1 MKAKSVTTVGV
12 ALLLGMS
19 LTGEANAETERDNR
33 AITDPIKACVAEI
46 GERVNYDDADHIVH
60 YVTSLDQKNII
71 QKSITI
77 ETAVYVDE
85 DSDTARVYT
94 ASCITGDLGKVV
106 RFRLLEEQGPVRS

>member
-1 MKAKSVTTVGV
+1 MKAKSAMTVGAAV
-12 ALLLGMS
+12 LLGLS
-19 LTGEANAETERDNR
+19 LTGEANAEAERDNR

-46 GERVNYDDADHIVH
+46 GERANYEDADRIVH
-60 YVTSLDQKNII
+60 HVTSLDQKNIV

-85 DSDTARVYT
+85 DADTARLYT

-106 RFRLLEEQGPVRS
+106 RFRLLEEEGPVRS

>member
-1 MKAKSVTTVGV
+1 MKAKSATTVGV
-12 ALLLGMS
+12 ALLLGLS
-19 LTGEANAETERDNR
+19 LTCEANAETERDNR

-46 GERVNYDDADHIVH
+46 GERANYEDADRIVH
-60 YVTSLDQKNII
+60 YVTALDQKNIV

-94 ASCITGDLGKVV
+94 ASCITGDLGKIVK
-106 RFRLLEEQGPVRS
+106 FRLLEEAGPVRS